1 MSQKK
6 VKFTAKDKLY
16 MDIALDLAKSREGL
30 TGTNPSVGCVIVKND
45 NIISIGQTSFKG
57 RPHAEVNAIKNCKDN
72 LNGAK
77 MYVTLEPCSHHG
89 VTPPCTNEI
98 IKSKISE
105 VIYSIEDTDK
115 RVRKKS
121 YKILKSYNINV
132 SIGLLKDQ
140 VKKFYIPYFFNRRN
154 KMPFMTGK
162 LAISK
167 NKLIYSKFKTKI
179 TNKYS
184 DKFSH
189 LLRYKNDSIM
199 VTSQT
204 VNIDNPKLN
213 CRINGFEK
221 FSPVRIILDNKL
233 NLKTNSYIFKTAN
246 MNNTVI
252 FYNEASKS
260 KILLFKKKKIKLEKV
275 KLKKRKNLD
284 IRQIMKKLYLL
295 GYRNTLVEGGDL
307 LSTNFLKNRIFNQ
320 FYLFKSQ
327 KKLPTNF
334 ECVKFNGLQYL
345 NKKYTL
351 KINHNSPYGKDKIT
365 LYKN

>member
-6 VKFTAKDKLY
+6 VKFSVKDKLY

-132 SIGLLKDQ
+132 TIGLLKDQ
-140 VKKFYIPYFFNRRN
+140 VKKFYIPYFFNRRY
-154 KMPFMTGK
+154 KMQFMTVPI
-162 LAISK
+162 AI
-167 NKLIYSKFKTKI
+167 
-179 TNKYS
+179 
-184 DKFSH
+184 
-189 LLRYKNDSIM
+189 
-199 VTSQT
+199 
-204 VNIDNPKLN
+204 
-213 CRINGFEK
+213 
-221 FSPVRIILDNKL
+221 
-233 NLKTNSYIFKTAN
+233 
-246 MNNTVI
+246 
-252 FYNEASKS
+252 
-260 KILLFKKKKIKLEKV
+260 
-275 KLKKRKNLD
+275 
-284 IRQIMKKLYLL
+284 
-295 GYRNTLVEGGDL
+295 
-307 LSTNFLKNRIFNQ
+307 
-320 FYLFKSQ
+320 
-327 KKLPTNF
+327 
-334 ECVKFNGLQYL
+334 
-345 NKKYTL
+345 
-351 KINHNSPYGKDKIT
+351 
-365 LYKN
+365 